1 MYLHCR
7 SFGVL
12 KTFAPGGQ
20 LTVLPIKAIAVLL
33 KGTYC
38 QVLVLVLK
46 NLTFSSSI
54 CSYLSYCKFW
64 KDKPVKQENKN
75 IFATCWLVSFSG
87 IVTESCLIS
96 SKVKNCL
103 SVSSSLILSTLSQ
116 GCLEIIL
123 SLTASFKANR
133 TLPKCPDAVLG
144 VILFNKYF

>member
-54 CSYLSYCKFW
+54 CSYL
-64 KDKPVKQENKN
+64 
-75 IFATCWLVSFSG
+75 G
-87 IVTESCLIS
+87 
-96 SKVKNCL
+96 
-103 SVSSSLILSTLSQ
+103 
-116 GCLEIIL
+116 
-123 SLTASFKANR
+123 
-133 TLPKCPDAVLG
+133 LPE
-144 VILFNKYF
+144 